1 MAGKNHIH
9 LTWMKPAKLYD
20 AAPVIAY
27 RIDAWLLGKDGGAV
41 WREIGISSINS
52 FDAFNLK
59 SGSQYHFRITPRN
72 RYGWGDSV
80 QTSNPFLMEYD
91 LKLPEFIK
99 ILPGQIKCLIN
110 QDIKFICTVNGYPKP
125 EIMWY
130 KDGLELESMDR
141 IHISHIGRTCSL
153 LIQNISDLD
162 AGRYTCE
169 ATNSQGRVSTFAR
182 LQAVTD
188 EKIVKA
194 DQYLKARIEN
204 EVENSCEIMIP
215 HFNMRLRDRRV
226 QISYPVRLTCQV
238 IGYPIPEVTWQRNGV
253 EIVQNNLYGIW
264 REGNFHT
271 LEILK
276 TSIDDSQVYSAI
288 AQNSLGSVSCSCS
301 LIVDKGIRAYI
312 APEFYCGLDPLYI
325 SKENLEIC
333 LTAQIE
339 AYPSVGVTWHLNG
352 IRIRPSRRIVPT
364 LNHDGFMSLVIGNCK
379 QKDAGIYTCVASNA
393 VGKAESS
400 CRVSIDGI
408 DNNKSLILI
417 NEPNTR

>member
-1 MAGKNHIH
+1 MAGKNHIN
-9 LTWMKPAKLYD
+9 LTWMKPVKSYD

-41 WREIGISSINS
+41 WREIGMSSNNS

-59 SGSQYHFRITPRN
+59 SGCQYLFRITPKN

-91 LKLPEFIK
+91 LKLPEFAK
-99 ILPGQIKCLIN
+99 ILPGQIKGLIN
-110 QDIKFICTVNGYPKP
+110 QGIKFICTVKGYPQP
-125 EIMWY
+125 VILWY
-130 KDGLELESMDR
+130 KDGLELESADR
-141 IHISHIGRTCSL
+141 VYISQIGSTCSL
-153 LIQNISDLD
+153 LINNICEIDT
-162 AGRYTCE
+162 GRYTCE

-182 LQAVTD
+182 LQVVTD

-204 EVENSCEIMIP
+204 EIENSFETMIP

-238 IGYPIPEVTWQRNGV
+238 IGNPIPEVTWQRNGID
-253 EIVQNNLYGIW
+253 IVQNNLYGIW

-271 LEILK
+271 LEIFK
-276 TSIDDSQVYSAI
+276 TSIDDSQIYSAI
-288 AQNSLGSVSCSCS
+288 GKNCVGSVSCNCN

-325 SKENLEIC
+325 SQENSEIC
-333 LTAQIE
+333 LSAQIE
-339 AYPSVGVTWHLNG
+339 AYPSVGVTWHRNG

-364 LNHDGFMSLVIGNCK
+364 LNHDGFMSLVIGSCK

-408 DNNKSLILI
+408 VKIKPQLLIR
-417 NEPNTR
+417 EPNSP